1 MNDDPAGLAG
11 SAPSPALRLL
21 PPSYRILPASVP
33 FRVPGFE
40 GQSRAT
46 DFVLAPEEIDCRVW
60 FTRFVDRVSRAVG
73 TAWLPVCRMS
83 DGEFNLLFGHQPPSL
98 RYPPARRM
106 RMRVRQA
113 VGIVRRRLTGLRAHT
128 AKGVSS
134 GAMSYAEIRGLA
146 PVMAREYAAVAR
158 AGILGLH
165 LSYGKTPF
173 QEQYFPAIARWLAE
187 QSVSLTPDN
196 YVPFYFVYA
205 LVRGP
210 AFAELVSGRRVLVVH
225 SADGGKRDA
234 IAAAI
239 RAAGAREVEWLP
251 ISAMRAFA
259 ERLDLSRLAG
269 RPDLCLLGAGIGK
282 ARLFSQLE
290 PLGVPCID
298 AGFSFEAWADPEQ
311 QWDRPYM
318 TPDSGLDVSR
328 IRFLSDADKAD
339 LAASLASAAAGDADR
354 RTARP

>member
-1 MNDDPAGLAG
+1 MHDDQVSA
-11 SAPSPALRLL
+11 APSRAGMDLL
-21 PPSYRILPASVP
+21 PPAYRILPASVP

-46 DFVLAPEEIDCRVW
+46 DFVLAPEPIECAAW
-60 FTRFVDRVSRAVG
+60 FGRFVDRVSRAVG
-73 TAWLPVCRMS
+73 TTWLPVCRMS
-83 DGEFNLLFGHQPPSL
+83 DGEFTLLFGPQPPSL
-98 RYPPARRM
+98 RYPPARRL
-106 RMRVRQA
+106 RMRLRQA

-134 GAMSYAEIRGLA
+134 GSMSYAEIRGLA

-173 QEQYFPAIARWLAE
+173 QEQFFPAISRWLGE
-187 QSVSLTPDN
+187 QAVTLTPDN

-205 LVRGP
+205 LLRGP
-210 AFAELVSGRRVLVVH
+210 VFPELVSGRRVLVVH
-225 SADGGKRDA
+225 SAEGGKRAA

-239 RAAGAREVEWLP
+239 RAAGAREVDWLT
-251 ISAMRAFA
+251 ISSSRAFA
-259 ERLDLSRLAG
+259 DRLDLTALPA

-282 ARLFSQLE
+282 ARLFGQLE

-298 AGFSFEAWADPEQ
+298 AGFSFEAWADPDK

-318 TPDSGLDVSR
+318 TPDGLLDVPR
-328 IRFLSDADKAD
+328 IRFLSDADKDD
-339 LAASLASAAAGDADR
+339 LAASLA
-354 RTARP
+354 ARGRSPG

>member
-1 MNDDPAGLAG
+1 MD
-11 SAPSPALRLL
+11 LL
-21 PPSYRILPASVP
+21 PPSYRIMPASVP

-46 DFVLAPEEIDCRVW
+46 DFVLAPEAIECGAW
-60 FTRFVDRVSRAVG
+60 FGRFVDRVSRAVG
-73 TAWLPVCRMS
+73 RSWLPVCRMS
-83 DGEFNLLFGHQPPSL
+83 DGEFTLLFGLQPPSL
-98 RYPPARRM
+98 RYPPARRL
-106 RMRVRQA
+106 RMRLRQA

-158 AGILGLH
+158 SGILGLH

-173 QEQYFPAIARWLAE
+173 QEQFFPAISRWLAD
-187 QSVSLTPDN
+187 QAVTLTPDN

-205 LVRGP
+205 LLRGS
-210 AFAELVSGRRVLVVH
+210 AFPQLVSGRRVLVVH
-225 SADGGKRDA
+225 SADGGKREA
-234 IAAAI
+234 ITAAI
-239 RAAGAREVEWLP
+239 RAAGAREVDWLA
-251 ISAMRAFA
+251 ISASRAFA
-259 ERLDLSRLAG
+259 DRLDLATLPA

-282 ARLFSQLE
+282 ARLFGQLE

-298 AGFSFEAWADPEQ
+298 AGFSFEAWADPEK

-318 TPDSGLDVSR
+318 TPDSLLDVSR

-339 LAASLASAAAGDADR
+339 LSASLAARGRSAG
-354 RTARP
+354 